1 MKKNVF
7 INVLRVVFCIIF
19 FLILAFVCN
28 HPPENQTNI
37 LNAILS
43 DSPQD
48 ELLVN
53 MSQKHS
59 GRFNVIFESEDIDSI
74 ETVQKKFLKLSDSSA
89 FRKDFSSGAEIS
101 ELLNT
106 YKYYNRNLLSINTE
120 RNIVDGNL
128 ELLKLE
134 SLERLYNPL
143 GINLLPIEE
152 DPFMLFSDF
161 LSMLESPYAGELTEL
176 DGKYYAVSKFNFK
189 EEIALSPSLLNTE
202 MKKIIKARNKLVKEN
217 NNVNIYIT
225 GSPIHTFYASSKSM
239 KEINIICVLS
249 ALFIILICKFYF
261 RSYKIL
267 IPVFVSLA
275 LGMLFGYLLTS
286 LFFKSIHILT
296 FVFSTTLIGICV
308 DYSLH
313 YFSHDKDI
321 SKILKSLTMSMLTT
335 VSAFLVLLFSNME
348 LLRQIAVFTAGGL
361 VFVYLFVILFY
372 PVLCKKIE
380 TDTINLDLSF
390 YLHPIAPKYKKI
402 IVSLLI
408 LVIVIGF
415 FKLKFNDEIKDMYR
429 PPQNLANAEK
439 LYSTLN
445 KTSETPTFFIVKGN
459 DNQDLLEKEEA
470 ITHLLNQKDFFA
482 LSKFVP
488 SIKQQKRNRELINYL
503 YNSELDSYASFLPAA
518 KRNEIKKQKPRR
530 GFITIENIKIPII
543 NDFLLQ
549 DRVSVIIMMTQPSRD
564 FVAKVKSE
572 NPSVEFVD
580 LKKDISDKVR
590 TCRESCL
597 KLIIPAIL
605 VLLILLSI
613 IYKPKNAVKLIMPSV
628 LSGVVV
634 IGVLS
639 FFNQDINFFH
649 ILALFLIVG
658 FSLDY
663 SIFRFNFVKESSSLR
678 IKSNWAV
685 LISCATTV
693 FSFFLLSMTSFKLI
707 SSLGLIL
714 SLGLISSYI
723 LSILLISPQE
733 ESEIASD
740 NI

>member
-1 MKKNVF
+1 MLQEEVREQVIDIEDEEGAYDLEEMNEESVDE
-7 INVLRVVFCIIF
+7 IEEEL
-19 FLILAFVCN
+19 
-28 HPPENQTNI
+28 
-37 LNAILS
+37 
-43 DSPQD
+43 D
-48 ELLVN
+48 ELDSKKKKRKKDREKGRKNEKAYQEQTKKLDEATRLHN
-53 MSQKHS
+53 EEMQK
-59 GRFNVIFESEDIDSI
+59 
-74 ETVQKKFLKLSDSSA
+74 Q
-89 FRKDFSSGAEIS
+89 
-101 ELLNT
+101 
-106 YKYYNRNLLSINTE
+106 YE
-120 RNIVDGNL
+120 RMHQQ
-128 ELLKLE
+128 
-134 SLERLYNPL
+134 
-143 GINLLPIEE
+143 EE
-152 DPFMLFSDF
+152 
-161 LSMLESPYAGELTEL
+161 
-176 DGKYYAVSKFNFK
+176 
-189 EEIALSPSLLNTE
+189 
-202 MKKIIKARNKLVKEN
+202 
-217 NNVNIYIT
+217 
-225 GSPIHTFYASSKSM
+225 
-239 KEINIICVLS
+239 LS
-249 ALFIILICKFYF
+249 A
-261 RSYKIL
+261 
-267 IPVFVSLA
+267 
-275 LGMLFGYLLTS
+275 
-286 LFFKSIHILT
+286 
-296 FVFSTTLIGICV
+296 
-308 DYSLH
+308 
-313 YFSHDKDI
+313 
-321 SKILKSLTMSMLTT
+321 
-335 VSAFLVLLFSNME
+335 
-348 LLRQIAVFTAGGL
+348 
-361 VFVYLFVILFY
+361 
-372 PVLCKKIE
+372 
-380 TDTINLDLSF
+380 
-390 YLHPIAPKYKKI
+390 
-402 IVSLLI
+402 
-408 LVIVIGF
+408 
-415 FKLKFNDEIKDMYR
+415 
-429 PPQNLANAEK
+429 
-439 LYSTLN
+439 
-445 KTSETPTFFIVKGN
+445 SE
-459 DNQDLLEKEEA
+459 
-470 ITHLLNQKDFFA
+470 
-482 LSKFVP
+482 
-488 SIKQQKRNRELINYL
+488 KRNRELINYL

-590 TCRESCL
+590 ACRESCL

-605 VLLILLSI
+605 VLLLLLSI